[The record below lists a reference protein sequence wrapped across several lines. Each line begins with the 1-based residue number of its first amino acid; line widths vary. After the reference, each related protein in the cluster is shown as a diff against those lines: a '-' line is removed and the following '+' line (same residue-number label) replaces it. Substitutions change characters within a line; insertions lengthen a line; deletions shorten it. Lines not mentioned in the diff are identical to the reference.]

1 MSKIALLTLGEQYA
15 EWQYTQLKNIFM
27 DKVEIDTYSNDFNE
41 IEEIIEADLYIS
53 SIPSLHH
60 KAIDVIPKNSKVIT
74 PTTTITN
81 SAYDQ
86 ILEIPEGTTVLL
98 VNDTFLSTMETTILL
113 YNLGLDHLK
122 YIPYYPGLE
131 FPDDIEIAITP
142 SEQQLVPDA
151 IEEIINIEHRVFD
164 ADTLTEIAIILGL
177 QSILRTTHFKNHLKK
192 IKVVKDNLVSQFN
205 NTSVIRSQM
214 LSLLN
219 VMDDGILIIDNKG
232 KISMFNEKALSVIG
246 GKHNFVTSR
255 IHEIIPEIYY
265 REVFETFQ
273 PTEYDLIRIGSK
285 DISVK
290 VVPVNDAEKST
301 SAVVIVNDFHT
312 KEETQHKL
320 RAKLRRRKNSA
331 KYTFRDII
339 SSDAKMIGIKDLSRR
354 QVSSDAPVL
363 ILGESGTGKE
373 MFAQAI
379 HNASNRRKYPF
390 FAVNC
395 AALPES
401 LLESELF
408 GYEEGSFTGAKKG
421 GKQGYFELAHKGT
434 IFLDEIGEMDL
445 GLQARLLRVL
455 EEREVIRIGGNKT
468 IPIDIKVI
476 SATNKPLWKLVS
488 EKKFRQDLFY
498 RVNVLPIKIPPLRER
513 KCDIPILVYHFKK
526 SINANFNL
534 TSKAMS
540 VLNEYQWYGN
550 LRELRNCVDYLASL
564 GKSKIEAEDLKN
576 ILQDNPELTV
586 VPTSNAQISTIDTIT
601 TDTSDALIPT
611 STSSPVVVG
620 LELQSFF
627 NMIKPEIENY
637 EFILECLYNSFIIK
651 KRIGR
656 RSMLQMSQE
665 RDLFLTENIIRKMLN
680 ILELHGLVRLS
691 NGRGGTMITQLGIK
705 AYNALKQN

>member
-1 MSKIALLTLGEQYA
+1 MKKIALLTLGEQYA
-15 EWQYTQLKNIFM
+15 SWQTKQLKNVFA
-27 DKVEIDTYSNDFNE
+27 DKIDIDSYSNDFNE
-41 IEEIIEADLYIS
+41 IQETIKADLYIS
-53 SIPSLHH
+53 SIPSIYH

-74 PTTTITN
+74 PTTTITK

-98 VNDTFLSTMETTILL
+98 VNDTFVSTMETINLL

-122 YIPYYPGLE
+122 YIPYHPGLE
-131 FPDDIEIAITP
+131 VPNDVQIAVTP
-142 SEQQLVPDA
+142 SEPHLVPDS
-151 IEEIINIEHRVFD
+151 IEETIDVGHRVFD

-177 QSILRTTHFKNHLKK
+177 QSILGTRHFKNYLNE
-192 IKVVKDNLVSQFN
+192 IMVVKDNLVSQFN

-232 KISMFNEKALSVIG
+232 KISMFNEKALSIIG
-246 GKHNFVTSR
+246 GKYNLMTSK
-255 IHEIIPEIYY
+255 IHEIIPEVHYSQ
-265 REVFETFQ
+265 VFNTSQ
-273 PTEYDLIRIGSK
+273 PTEYDLISMDSK

-290 VVPVNDAEKST
+290 VVPVADAEKST
-301 SAVVIVNDFHT
+301 SAVVIINDFN
-312 KEETQHKL
+312 KMEETQHQL
-320 RAKLRRRKNSA
+320 RSKLRRKDNAA

-339 SSDAKMIGIKDLSRR
+339 SSDTQMISIKDLSRR
-354 QVSSDAPVL
+354 RVSSDAPVL

-379 HNASNRRKYPF
+379 HNASKRRKYPF

-408 GYEEGSFTGAKKG
+408 GYEEGAFTGAKKG
-421 GKQGYFELAHKGT
+421 GKQGFFELAHKGT

-488 EKKFRQDLFY
+488 QKKFRQDLFY

-513 KCDIPILVYHFKK
+513 KDDIPILMYHFKK
-526 SINANFNL
+526 SINANFDL
-534 TSKAMS
+534 TPKAMA

-564 GKSKIEAEDLKN
+564 GKDVIEAKDLKN
-576 ILQDNPELTV
+576 ILQDSPE
-586 VPTSNAQISTIDTIT
+586 IT
-601 TDTSDALIPT
+601 DEPKAPIT
-611 STSSPVVVG
+611 TSSPAIPAVSAVSSPIMIADE
-620 LELQSFF
+620 ELRNFF
-627 NMIKPEIENY
+627 NMIRPEMENY
-637 EFILECLYNSFIIK
+637 EFILECLYNSYRNK

-656 RSMLQMSQE
+656 RSMLQMS
-665 RDLFLTENIIRKMLN
+665 RDKDLFLTENIIRKMLT
-680 ILELHGLVRLS
+680 IMEMHGLVRLS

-705 AYNALKQN
+705 AYNFMKE